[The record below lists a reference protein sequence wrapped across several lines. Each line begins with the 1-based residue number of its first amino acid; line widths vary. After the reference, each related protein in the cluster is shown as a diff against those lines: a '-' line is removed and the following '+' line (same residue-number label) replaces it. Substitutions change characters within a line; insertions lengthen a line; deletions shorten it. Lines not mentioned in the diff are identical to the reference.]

1 MRIIAKGDSNVIKLL
16 GRQKVKPDLPYRL
29 MRYTLR
35 QECDKGLL
43 LHNVITGKLILLDSA
58 EAKRLDSLP
67 GALTD
72 DLSELIEDYFVVP
85 AVFDEQKLVDT
96 LRMLAKR
103 VLTPEGVNSYVILP
117 TTCCNARC
125 FYCYESQYEHI
136 NMSDETTD
144 RLIDYIVAHKG
155 GNKVHIQ
162 WFGGEPLLGI
172 KRIDQISQA
181 LNERG
186 IEYDSNMI
194 SNGYLFDEN
203 IVERAAESWHLRN
216 IQITLDGTEEI
227 YNRTKAYVNP
237 SENPYRRVLRNIQL
251 LISKEIHVGI
261 RMNLDQHNFEN
272 LDTLIT
278 EIYELFGNSSYLSTH
293 VHVVYE
299 DEGFEP
305 LLRDERIKESLYMRS
320 VQLNS
325 RLEQLGIAVGG
336 IRSLPKLRTH
346 SCMADSDNNVAVY
359 PDGRLFKCE
368 HFCDDDVFGSI
379 YNNEILINSLK
390 KYQVYAKRD
399 QCRTC
404 KLYPS
409 CLILEKCDGL
419 KDRNS
424 HICKYN
430 IEKEIRGLTTYYAHS
445 DQNNRCVCN

>member
-1 MRIIAKGDSNVIKLL
+1 MRVIAKGDSNVIKLL
-16 GRQKVKPDLPYRL
+16 GKQKVKPDFPYRL

-58 EAKRLDSLP
+58 GAKRLDSLP
-67 GALTD
+67 GAFTD

-85 AVFDEQKLVDT
+85 DVFDEQKLVDT

-136 NMSDETTD
+136 NMSNETTD
-144 RLIDYIVAHKG
+144 RLIEYIITHKG

-181 LNERG
+181 LSEKG

-194 SNGYLFDEN
+194 SNGYLFDEE
-203 IVERAAESWHLRN
+203 IVKRAVESWHLRN

-251 LISKEIHVGI
+251 LIENGIHVGI
-261 RMNLDQHNFEN
+261 RMNLDQHNYEN
-272 LDTLIT
+272 LDSLIT
-278 EIYELFGNSSYLSTH
+278 EIHDDFGNNKHLRAY

-299 DEGFEP
+299 NEGFDP
-305 LLRDERIKESLYMRS
+305 MFRDEKTAKSLFKRQ

-325 RLEQLGIAVGG
+325 RLEQLGITKASN
-336 IRSLPKLRTH
+336 RSLPKLRVH
-346 SCMADSDNNVAVY
+346 SCMADSENSVAVY

-368 HFCDDDVFGSI
+368 HFADDDVFGSI
-379 YNNEILINSLK
+379 FVEEKKDSSLK
-390 KYQVYAKRD
+390 KYQEAAKRV
-399 QCRTC
+399 QCNQC
-404 KLYPS
+404 ELYPS
-409 CLILEKCDGL
+409 CLILENCEGL

-424 HICKYN
+424 IVCGYDV
-430 IEKEIRGLTTYYAHS
+430 EKETRKLLSFAAQY
-445 DQNNRCVCN
+445 D